1 MTKKSANQEGQAKAK
16 AKADAA
22 QAEQQSSWRNYKAKE
37 LARNPSL
44 STESLHSR
52 FKAMSATQKVG
63 LLLDLTILSL
73 FLLFL
78 AHLLCVC
85 IASQLRAAL

>member
-37 LARNPSL
+37 LARNPSM
-44 STESLHSR
+44 SVESLHSR

-78 AHLLCVC
+78 AHLLHAC
-85 IASQLRAAL
+85 IASQLCAAL